1 MCFRL
6 FYFQSGAGGGG
17 INRHFDVCNL
27 GNSFFRGRDT
37 KIVKE
42 KNKNQERNTL
52 ECKKKRFYITM
63 FDFVRTMFR
72 LFYFKSGAGGGVKP
86 TF

>member
-42 KNKNQERNTL
+42 KNKNQERKVENKT
-52 ECKKKRFYITM
+52 KKKH
-63 FDFVRTMFR
+63 
-72 LFYFKSGAGGGVKP
+72 S
-86 TF
+86 